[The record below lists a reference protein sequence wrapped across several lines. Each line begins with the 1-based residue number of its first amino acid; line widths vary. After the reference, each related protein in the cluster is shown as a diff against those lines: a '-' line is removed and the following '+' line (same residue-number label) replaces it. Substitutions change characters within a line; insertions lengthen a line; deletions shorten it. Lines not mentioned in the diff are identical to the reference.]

1 MSVRLFVGNLP
12 YQATEEDVRTH
23 FSAVAPP
30 IRVAIPLDRETGRPR
45 GFAFVE
51 FDSPA
56 TAQEAIQRFNGQP
69 FMGRNL
75 AVNEAR
81 AREDRGPGGPGAR
94 PPMGSRPPMGPLPP
108 MGGGPAGP
116 GARGGDSPGGAAGG
130 RGFGPPARRTRAG
143 GAQRKDREENKP
155 RGPIPVRYTGRV
167 FDVDDVDDQPSED
180 LGDFDNFATSRPN
193 EEPEGED
200 QE

>member
-12 YQATEEDVRTH
+12 YQATEEDVRAY

-51 FDSPA
+51 FEHPA
-56 TAQEAIQRFNGQP
+56 HAQEAIQRFNGQP
-69 FMGRNL
+69 FMGRTL

-81 AREDRGPGGPGAR
+81 AREDRGPSAR
-94 PPMGSRPPMGPLPP
+94 PTSPRPLLGRPPFAPSAPAGSA
-108 MGGGPAGP
+108 GPAPAPGP
-116 GARGGDSPGGAAGG
+116 ASRD
-130 RGFGPPARRTRAG
+130 RTFGPPARKRSGPAR
-143 GAQRKDREENKP
+143 RDRDESRP

-167 FDVDDVDDQPSED
+167 YDVEAIDDEGDEP
-180 LGDFDNFATSRPN
+180 LDFDNFATSRSDAARVDD
-193 EEPEGED
+193 EESD

>member
-12 YQATEEDVRTH
+12 YQATEQDVRAY

-51 FDSPA
+51 FEHPA
-56 TAQEAIQRFNGQP
+56 QAQEAIQRFNGQP
-69 FMGRNL
+69 FMGRTL

-81 AREDRGPGGPGAR
+81 AREDRGPAGRPALARPGAGR
-94 PPMGSRPPMGPLPP
+94 PPMAAPGPPAPPGEPSVPGPGSRD
-108 MGGGPAGP
+108 
-116 GARGGDSPGGAAGG
+116 RT
-130 RGFGPPARRTRAG
+130 FGPPARKRSGPAR
-143 GAQRKDREENKP
+143 RDRDESRP

-167 FDVDDVDDQPSED
+167 FDVEAVDDEED
-180 LGDFDNFATSRPN
+180 VSLADFDDFATSRPDAHRAD
-193 EEPEGED
+193 EDEDRKPE
-200 QE
+200 